1 MSETVEGILFVPE
14 VSTPGFVFVVS
25 TSGLLTT
32 GCVSEGEESTSGS
45 DRLIVGFNIA
55 SFVGAGV
62 IGARNGA
69 SVGRLDGGRVGRGEG
84 DAVVGLSRTTVPI
97 IVIGEELGL
106 TVEPLVVTIT
116 SVGKGVG
123 FLVG

>member
-1 MSETVEGILFVPE
+1 MSETVEGTLFVPE

-25 TSGLLTT
+25 TS

-55 SFVGAGV
+55 LCVGAGV
-62 IGARNGA
+62 IGSRNGA
-69 SVGRLDGGRVGRGEG
+69 SVGRLDGGRVGSGEG
-84 DAVVGLSRTTVPI
+84 DAVVRLSRTTVPI